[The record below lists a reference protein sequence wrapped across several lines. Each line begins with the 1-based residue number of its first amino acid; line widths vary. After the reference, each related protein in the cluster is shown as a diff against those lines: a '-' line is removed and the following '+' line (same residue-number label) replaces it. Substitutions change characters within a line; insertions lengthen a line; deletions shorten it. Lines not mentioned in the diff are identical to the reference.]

1 MKSNAVKTGMQQAPH
16 RSLFNALGMTEEE
29 MKKPLVGI
37 VSSYNEIVPGHM
49 NLDKIVEAVK
59 LGVAMAG
66 GTPVVFPAIAVCDG
80 IAMGHIGMKY
90 SLVTRDLIADSTE
103 CMAMAHQF
111 DALVMVPNCDKNVP
125 GLLMAA
131 ARINIPTVF
140 VSGGPMLAGRVKGQ
154 KTSLSSMFEAVGSY
168 SAGIMTEEDILEFEE
183 KACPTCGSCSGMYTA
198 NSMNCLTEVLGMG
211 LKGNGT
217 IPAVYS
223 QRIKLAKHAGM
234 QVMEMYRRNIRPR
247 DIMTKE
253 AFINALTMDMAL
265 GCSTNSMLHL
275 PAVAHEAGVELNV
288 DIANEISAKTPN
300 LCHLAPAGRTYM
312 EDLNEAGGIYAV
324 MNELSKK
331 GLLNLDCMTVTGKT
345 VGENIKG
352 CVNRDPETIRPVEKP
367 YSRTGGIAILKG
379 NLAPDSAVV
388 KRSAVAPEML
398 KHEGPARVFDC
409 EEEAIA
415 AIKGGRIVEGDVVV
429 IRYEGPKG
437 GPGMREMLNPT
448 SAIAGMGLGSAV
460 ALITDGR
467 FSGASRGASIG
478 HVSPEA
484 AVGGPIALV
493 EEGDIISIDIDNH
506 QLNVLVSDEEL
517 AARKAKWRPR
527 TPQVTTGYLARY
539 ASLVTSADKGAVLL
553 VRQDTE

>member
-1 MKSNAVKTGMQQAPH
+1 MRSDAVKKGIAQAPQ
-16 RSLFNALGMTEEE
+16 RSLMRALGLTEEE

-49 NLDKIVEAVK
+49 NLDKITEAVK
-59 LGVAMAG
+59 MGVAMAG
-66 GTPVVFPAIAVCDG
+66 GTPIVFPAIAVCDG

-111 DALVMVPNCDKNVP
+111 DALVCIPNCDKNVP

-131 ARINIPTVF
+131 ARVNVPTVF
-140 VSGGPMLAGRVKGQ
+140 VSGGPMLAGHVKGE
-154 KTSLSSMFEAVGSY
+154 KRSLSSMFEAVGAY
-168 SAGIMTEEDILEFEE
+168 AAGTMTEEDVYDFECN
-183 KACPTCGSCSGMYTA
+183 ACPTCGSCSGMYTA

-223 QRIKLAKHAGM
+223 ERLRLAKRAGM
-234 QVMEMYRRNIRPR
+234 QVMELLKQDIRPR

-253 AFINALTMDMAL
+253 AFLNALTVDMAL

-275 PAVAHEAGVELNV
+275 PAIAHEAGVELNPEM
-288 DIANEISAKTPN
+288 ANAISEKTPN
-300 LCHLAPAGRTYM
+300 LCHLAPAGYHYI
-312 EDLNEAGGIYAV
+312 EELNEAGGVYAV
-324 MNELSKK
+324 MNELNK
-331 GLLNLDCMTVTGKT
+331 LNLLHTECMTVTGKT

-352 CVNRDPETIRPVEKP
+352 CVNKNPEIIRPVENP
-367 YSRTGGIAILKG
+367 YSKTGGIAVLKG
-379 NLAPDSAVV
+379 NLAPDTAVV
-388 KRSAVAPEML
+388 KRSAVVPEMQV
-398 KHEGPARVFDC
+398 HEGPARVFDC
-409 EEEAIA
+409 EEDAIEAIR
-415 AIKGGRIVEGDVVV
+415 GGKIVAGDVVV

-448 SAIAGMGLGSAV
+448 SAIAGMGLGSSV

-484 AVGGPIALV
+484 AEGGPIALV
-493 EEGDIISIDIDNH
+493 EEGDLIRINIPEH
-506 QLNVLVSDEEL
+506 KLEVVVSDEEL
-517 AARKAKWRPR
+517 ARRKAAWTPR
-527 TPQVTTGYLARY
+527 EPKVTTGYLKRY
-539 ASLVTSADKGAVLL
+539 AKMVSSANKGAIL
-553 VRQDTE
+553 EF